1 MANILIHI
9 VQLIGIVVPFIGCV
23 SLLRRV
29 QSRTS
34 IYLLL
39 ANLGCLI
46 INGSYLLLLQT
57 ETYDG
62 ALAALKM
69 EYFGNVIF
77 YLMFALFLWSYL
89 KIKGYKWIKI
99 LFAFWSIQ
107 DIVFLFFVWNGNMQ
121 NVFTSLEFPMPM
133 QKMSFRS

>member
-46 INGSYLLLLQT
+46 INGSICCSSRQR
-57 ETYDG
+57 
-62 ALAALKM
+62 
-69 EYFGNVIF
+69 
-77 YLMFALFLWSYL
+77 
-89 KIKGYKWIKI
+89 
-99 LFAFWSIQ
+99 
-107 DIVFLFFVWNGNMQ
+107 
-121 NVFTSLEFPMPM
+121 PMTVRLP
-133 QKMSFRS
+133 R